1 MTYWKAFCGAAAML
15 VSMQSGAAQAACWS
29 DGDAA
34 AAQVREMETML
45 MVGALRCRIANGN
58 AMLTSYNAFIREGR
72 PALTQ
77 ANDRLRAHFMSAGSG
92 LNGYDRY
99 VTSLANRY
107 GAGADGLSCAEL
119 AGLIQSATS
128 EATSLA
134 GLQGLANEIGIG
146 ADLPGGRCAVKI
158 AGR

>member
-1 MTYWKAFCGAAAML
+1 MSYLKSVWVAAAML
-15 VSMQSGAAQAACWS
+15 ASVQSGTAQAACWS

-34 AAQVREMETML
+34 AAQVREMETMM

-58 AMLTSYNAFIREGR
+58 AMLTSYNAFIRAGR

-77 ANDRLRAHFMSAGSG
+77 ANDRLRTHFDSAGSG

-107 GAGADGLSCAEL
+107 GAGADGLSCGEL
-119 AGLIQSATS
+119 ASLIQAATS
-128 EATSLA
+128 EATTLA
-134 GLQGLANEIGIG
+134 GLQGLANEVGIG